1 MKQTV
6 KTSRTAGYLEKIFGH
21 LNRDW
26 WNGELEEPI
35 ITIQSTPSSYGHVT
49 VAKTWKRKDEERH
62 ELNLGAETI
71 NRPIEEV
78 VATIMHE
85 MVHLYHLANGI
96 KDTSRGYSYHNKQFR
111 DTATEHG
118 LHIEHHKQYGWTIT
132 SPTEALID
140 YIIEKGWSE
149 IEMSRGGRSWT
160 PPPSAGGKAG
170 KPAPSAGGTKKPS
183 STRKLVCPKCGQSV
197 RATKSVNIL
206 CGDCSERMVEV

>member
-26 WNGELEEPI
+26 WNGDLEEPI
-35 ITIQSTPSSYGHVT
+35 ITIQSTPNACGHVT

-62 ELNLGAETI
+62 ELNLGAEAI

-85 MVHLYHLANGI
+85 MVHLHHLANGI
-96 KDTSRGYSYHNKQFR
+96 KDTSRGYTYHNKQFR
-111 DTATEHG
+111 DTAVAHG
-118 LHIEHHKQYGWTIT
+118 LNIEHHKQYGWTIT
-132 SPTEALID
+132 SPTEQLID

-149 IEMSRGGRSWT
+149 IEMNRGSGRTWT

-170 KPAPSAGGTKKPS
+170 TPAPKGEAKKPS
-183 STRKLVCPKCGQSV
+183 STRKLICPICGQSV
-197 RATKSVNIL
+197 RATKAVHII
-206 CGDCSERMVEV
+206 CGDCMERMIEA